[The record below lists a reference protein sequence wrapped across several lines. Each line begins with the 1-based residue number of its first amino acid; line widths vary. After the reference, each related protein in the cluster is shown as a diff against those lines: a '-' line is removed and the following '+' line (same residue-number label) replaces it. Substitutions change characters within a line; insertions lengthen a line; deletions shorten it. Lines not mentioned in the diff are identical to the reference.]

1 MGVVVK
7 YLIGVDL
14 GTSSTKAAL
23 YTIDGVLMAEAAADV
38 PLLYPRPGVVE
49 QDTDDFYRTAA
60 ETVGRCLRDS
70 GVDPR
75 AVAAIAFDSQMAGI
89 GSIDEQYRPATR
101 FDSWLDMRCQPY
113 IAWLNDN
120 HAELI
125 TRLTGCAP
133 TCDHGPKILWWQHE
147 RPDDFAR
154 IAKFLTP
161 SAYVAGRMAGLSADR
176 AFMDYTFI
184 HFSGL
189 CDNRAGTWS
198 AAICDTLGV
207 PLDVLPEIVE
217 PWRVIGQVTDAAARD
232 FGLAPGTPIAAGCG
246 DTAANALGAGIVRPG
261 QLFDVAGT
269 ASVLA
274 GCTDTF
280 VADTTHRALLT
291 MRSVIPG
298 LWNPLAYIAGGGQA
312 LRWFR
317 DEFAN
322 DDRPPTADGRSD
334 RRPLTADH
342 SLNPAAEGQPS
353 AVGGQRSDDGYHHM
367 IAEASAIPPG
377 ADGLFFSPHLGGRI
391 CPATPEMRGAWLG
404 FSWGHTRAH
413 FLRAIL
419 ESVAYEYAWYLRV
432 LGEYIPNLELTEARA
447 VGGGA
452 RSDAWN
458 QIKADVLGVP
468 YQRLSRSEFGTWG
481 AALIAGKAVGIYDD
495 LAAVAAAHAMPAGPP
510 IAPSAPA
517 HATYRPLVDRHVA
530 LQQQLV
536 GIFTT

>member
-1 MGVVVK
+1 MNEK

-23 YTIDGVLMAEAAADV
+23 YRTDGTLVAEAAADV
-38 PLLYPRPGVVE
+38 PLLYPAPGVVE
-49 QDTDDFYRTAA
+49 QENDDFYRTAA
-60 ETVGRCLRDS
+60 ETVGRCLRES
-70 GVDPR
+70 GTDPR
-75 AVAAIAFDSQMAGI
+75 RVAAIAFSSQMAGV
-89 GSIDEQYRPATR
+89 GSIDESYRPATR

-113 IAWLNDN
+113 IAWLSEN
-120 HAELI
+120 HADLI

-133 TCDHGPKILWWQHE
+133 TCDHGPKILWWMHE
-147 RPDDFAR
+147 RPDDYAR
-154 IAKFLTP
+154 VAKFVMP
-161 SAYVAGRMAGLSADR
+161 SAYVAGRMAGLTADR

-189 CDNRAGTWS
+189 ADNRAGQWS

-207 PLDVLPEIVE
+207 PMDVLPEIVE
-217 PWRVIGQVTDAAARD
+217 PWRVIGEVTEAAARD

-261 QLFDVAGT
+261 QVFDVAGT

-274 GCTDTF
+274 GCTDHF

-317 DEFAN
+317 DEFYKYEIRDTKYEAR
-322 DDRPPTADGRSD
+322 DATDED
-334 RRPLTADH
+334 
-342 SLNPAAEGQPS
+342 S
-353 AVGGQRSDDGYHHM
+353 ARISYLVSRISRDTYDMM
-367 IAEASAIPPG
+367 IEEAVAVPPG
-377 ADGLFFSPHLGGRI
+377 AEGLFFSPHLGGRI

-413 FLRAIL
+413 FFRAML
-419 ESVAYEYAWYLRV
+419 ESIAYEYAWYLRI
-432 LGEYIPNLELTEARA
+432 LREYIPNLELTETRA

-458 QIKADVLGVP
+458 QIKADVMGVP
-468 YQRLSRSEFGTWG
+468 YQRLARTEFGTWG
-481 AALIAGKAVGIYDD
+481 AAMIAGKAAGIYDD
-495 LAAVAAAHAMPAGPP
+495 LAAVATAHARPAGDP
-510 IAPSAPA
+510 IRPSADN
-517 HATYRPLVDRHVA
+517 HEVYRPLVDRHIA
-530 LQQQLV
+530 LQAQLV
-536 GIFTT
+536 GIFTS